1 MNCIKNRSMANSASS
16 SIIEDLKG
24 DQSWRIFRI
33 ISEFTEGFDEL
44 SGLCDAISIFGS
56 ARLTPDNFY
65 YQKTVEL
72 AELLSK
78 EGFAIISGGGPG
90 IMEAA
95 NKGAHLQDQLSIG
108 LNIELPMEQKPNPY
122 QSLSLNFRYF
132 FVRKVMFV
140 RYSMGY
146 VCMPGG
152 FGTLDEFFEALTLM
166 QTHKA
171 YPLPLVLFGTDF
183 WNGLM
188 DWLTS
193 KMIEYGTISPEDL
206 DLITVTDDPQK
217 VVDIMVAHREWKN
230 KQRHHPTP

>member
-1 MNCIKNRSMANSASS
+1 MNSLKSHYAG
-16 SIIEDLKG
+16 SIIDDLKG

-44 SGLCDAISIFGS
+44 GNLCDAVSIFGS
-56 ARLTPDNFY
+56 ARLADNHPY

-78 EGFAIISGGGPG
+78 QGFAIISGGGPG

-95 NKGAHLQDQLSIG
+95 NKGAHLQQQASIG

-166 QTHKA
+166 QTHKI

-183 WNGLM
+183 WSGLM

-193 KMIEYGTISPEDL
+193 KMLEYGTINPDDL
-206 DLITVTDDPQK
+206 KLITITDDPHE
-217 VVDIMVAHREWKN
+217 VVRIMVEHRQWKIQ
-230 KQRHHPTP
+230 QRHVRP

>member
-1 MNCIKNRSMANSASS
+1 MVCINNRSSS
-16 SIIEDLKG
+16 PSIIDDLKG

-56 ARLTPDNFY
+56 ARLAPDSVY

-72 AELLSK
+72 AESLSK

-90 IMEAA
+90 VMEAA
-95 NKGAHLQDQLSIG
+95 NKGAHLQDQLSVG
-108 LNIELPMEQKPNPY
+108 LNIELPMEQKPNSY
-122 QSLSLNFRYF
+122 QNLSLNFRYF

-171 YPLPLVLFGTDF
+171 YPLPLVLFGSDF

-188 DWLTS
+188 DWL
-193 KMIEYGTISPEDL
+193 KNKLIEYATISPEDL
-206 DLITVTDDPQK
+206 ELITVTDDPQE

-230 KQRHHPTP
+230 LKRKQPTP